1 MACANAV
8 GSNVFN
14 IFLGI
19 GLPMI
24 LSEITWKEPYV
35 VPDGLPVLVSS
46 IMLIAITILMVRSA
60 NPQPACRGHGSQWL
74 VACAVR
80 RHRVPALGLDAQA
93 QLDPPHHVPDIPRSL
108 HLVRRRNDQPL
119 RRHLHRESRAEPA
132 T

>member
-46 IMLIAITILMVRSA
+46 IMLMVGFLRSTSA
-60 NPQPACRGHGSQWL
+60 SGPSTGS
-74 VACAVR
+74 
-80 RHRVPALGLDAQA
+80 
-93 QLDPPHHVPDIPRSL
+93 
-108 HLVRRRNDQPL
+108 
-119 RRHLHRESRAEPA
+119 
-132 T
+132 

>member
-35 VPDGLPVLVSS
+35 VPDGLPVLVSF

-60 NPQPACRGHGSQWL
+60 NPQPACRGRG
-74 VACAVR
+74 
-80 RHRVPALGLDAQA
+80 
-93 QLDPPHHVPDIPRSL
+93 
-108 HLVRRRNDQPL
+108 
-119 RRHLHRESRAEPA
+119 
-132 T
+132 

>member
-35 VPDGLPVLVSS
+35 VPDGLPVHSPG
-46 IMLIAITILMVRSA
+46 RC
-60 NPQPACRGHGSQWL
+60 QG
-74 VACAVR
+74 
-80 RHRVPALGLDAQA
+80 
-93 QLDPPHHVPDIPRSL
+93 
-108 HLVRRRNDQPL
+108 RRRNLCP
-119 RRHLHRESRAEPA
+119 RTAPRA
-132 T
+132 

>member
-1 MACANAV
+1 MLVVCADMACANAV

-60 NPQPACRGHGSQWL
+60 NHCQARPRLTVWFVS
-74 VACAVR
+74 CAVR
-80 RHRVPALGLDAQA
+80 WHWVQELGLDTRA
-93 QLDPPHHVPDIPRSL
+93 QLDPPHHVPDIPAAL
-108 HLVRRRNDQPL
+108 HLL
-119 RRHLHRESRAEPA
+119 
-132 T
+132 

>member
-35 VPDGLPVLVSS
+35 VPDGLPVLVSF

-60 NPQPACRGHGSQWL
+60 TPQPACRPRLTVVGFLRSTSASGPSTGS
-74 VACAVR
+74 
-80 RHRVPALGLDAQA
+80 
-93 QLDPPHHVPDIPRSL
+93 
-108 HLVRRRNDQPL
+108 
-119 RRHLHRESRAEPA
+119 
-132 T
+132 